1 MTFRYM
7 FKFTTNSV
15 VVRLQL
21 LTVFVA
27 GNDEGEMLLLLLP
40 LLQPLLLM
48 MMVMMMGL
56 DCFDG
61 NCMLCEAYR
70 IYSAREL

>member
-1 MTFRYM
+1 MTFGYM
-7 FKFTTNSV
+7 FKFTTNSF
-15 VVRLQL
+15 VVRSQL
-21 LTVFVA
+21 LTVFLA

-40 LLQPLLLM
+40 LLQPLM
-48 MMVMMMGL
+48 MMMMMMGL

>member
-7 FKFTTNSV
+7 FKFTTNSF

-40 LLQPLLLM
+40 LLQPLM
-48 MMVMMMGL
+48 MMMMGL